1 MRLAGNMLADMLR
14 DEPGVFGEAAR
25 NPGADHDAERLALV
39 ELFLRT
45 AGSGVSD
52 DQQQRQ
58 DQAHSGI
65 IRGIR

>member
-39 ELFLRT
+39 ELVLRM
-45 AGSGVSD
+45 AGSALRG

-58 DQAHSGI
+58 EQSHHRLTRE
-65 IRGIR
+65 IR